1 MATMTDTA
9 KASNLDLDMSA
20 TTGSELHSRATRVWS
35 HVLLATGC
43 AIALTLLITSYIQS
57 SLGLQALKE
66 LSAQT
71 ARIDQVNRLQT
82 LLINAETS
90 VRGYLLTGDLIHLEP
105 YEEAAPAIELAI
117 TQLPANFAAYD
128 NVDVTALAVLAREKW
143 KVMSEAVAR
152 RALDEYRTDLLVGKI
167 LMDEVRRQLNIL
179 RNSVM
184 EEGYLVVGRSA
195 ARFAL
200 AQKVGAVLAV
210 ATLLL
215 LIGLFAVLQRQ
226 FSLRER
232 IAHLLTSENERLD
245 FQVRE
250 RTAELRNLA
259 LYLTNAREDEKA
271 RLARE
276 LHDELGALLTA
287 AKLDS
292 DWIARK
298 LPDES
303 PADLRPRL
311 DRLKRTL
318 ADGIALKR
326 RIIDDLRPPLLK
338 ELGILESL
346 RALATE
352 AATGIEPEMQVDVEL
367 PESAQEIDN
376 ERALVL
382 FRIAQ
387 EAFTNAL
394 KYANPSQLKLSLST
408 DEQAAHLRVSDNG
421 RGFVV
426 EERPLD
432 RHGIDG
438 MKHRA
443 QTYGGD
449 FSISSAPGKGTTVAA
464 SIPLR

>member
-9 KASNLDLDMSA
+9 KTSKLDLDMSA
-20 TTGSELHSRATRVWS
+20 NTGSELHSSATRVWS

-57 SLGLQALKE
+57 SLGLQALEE
-66 LSAQT
+66 LSVQT

-82 LLINAETS
+82 LLTDAETS

-105 YEEAAPAIELAI
+105 YEETAPEIELAI

-128 NVDVTALAVLAREKW
+128 NVDVAAISILAREKW
-143 KVMSEAVAR
+143 KFMSEAVAR
-152 RALDEYRTDLLVGKI
+152 RALDEHKSDLLVGKV
-167 LMDEVRRQLNIL
+167 LMDEARRQLNIL

-184 EEGYLVVGRSA
+184 EEGHTVVARSA

-210 ATLLL
+210 ATLVL
-215 LIGLFAVLQRQ
+215 LIVLFAVLQRQ

-232 IAHLLTSENERLD
+232 IAHLLAGENERLD

-250 RTAELRNLA
+250 RTAELRKLA
-259 LYLTNAREDEKA
+259 RYLTNAREDEKA

-298 LPDES
+298 LSDDNQ
-303 PADLRPRL
+303 AALRPRL
-311 DRLKRTL
+311 DRLKGTL

-326 RIIDDLRPPLLK
+326 RIIDDLRPAAAQRARDS
-338 ELGILESL
+338 GIAA
-346 RALATE
+346 RA
-352 AATGIEPEMQVDVEL
+352 GI
-367 PESAQEIDN
+367 
-376 ERALVL
+376 RC
-382 FRIAQ
+382 RC
-387 EAFTNAL
+387 
-394 KYANPSQLKLSLST
+394 
-408 DEQAAHLRVSDNG
+408 RC
-421 RGFVV
+421 
-426 EERPLD
+426 
-432 RHGIDG
+432 
-438 MKHRA
+438 
-443 QTYGGD
+443 
-449 FSISSAPGKGTTVAA
+449 
-464 SIPLR
+464 